1 MNLVDPSNYNRKF
14 LVYSFFFF
22 NANNPVL
29 FWHKFIFTLEWWQFF
44 FHFVYQIRSRL
55 MAKSHLIIGQKCEI
69 LDIGFCSRQILSN
82 RWMCALSGKYVEKV
96 ELTRHG
102 RNLVCDPAA
111 AGLSWSKIF
120 KQKKRQCDMS
130 DTAEKNTKLSINWE
144 FNQFSTQLYYNRS
157 ARDYHAISFTNTY
170 FVH

>member
-1 MNLVDPSNYNRKF
+1 MVF
-14 LVYSFFFF
+14 LKRQQSSVFLTQIHIHARLMAVFVHFF
-22 NANNPVL
+22 
-29 FWHKFIFTLEWWQFF
+29 
-44 FHFVYQIRSRL
+44 YQIRSRL

-120 KQKKRQCDMS
+120 KQKKRHCDMS
-130 DTAEKNTKLSINWE
+130 DTTKKNTKLSINWE
-144 FNQFSTQLYYNRS
+144 LNEIFIQVCCNSS
-157 ARDYHAISFTNTY
+157 
-170 FVH
+170 